1 MTLTTSDRITVG
13 DRITGAE
20 RALAPLLA
28 EAGIAL
34 PGGSALAGALAAEL
48 LTAPVAGGTRTG
60 ITWSATRPVTHDD
73 TVHADVLI
81 TRVADGTVDR
91 YVRLLDDTGTV
102 REYGTETW
110 RLDDPV
116 VAQVQPALDFCTVA
130 WGELLRARLDQ
141 DSAFGSSLSSWD
153 GTIGL
158 RCDDRE
164 VHLRIYK
171 GRIVDVTRRTP
182 HGATFTFVAPA
193 HLWAEVV
200 LADRDDFMRRAIA
213 GEFSSTGDG
222 YEYLRLTKPLNIV
235 IAHARAL
242 AQEVWP

>member
-1 MTLTTSDRITVG
+1 MTLRTSDRITVG
-13 DRITGAE
+13 DRAAGTA

-28 EAGIAL
+28 EAGLAL
-34 PGGSALAGALAAEL
+34 PGGSVLAGAFAAEL
-48 LTAPVAGGTRTG
+48 LTPSVPGAVRTGLTWSTTCPVARN
-60 ITWSATRPVTHDD
+60 D
-73 TVHADVLI
+73 TVHTDVLV
-81 TRVADGTVDR
+81 TRVAAGTVDR

-102 REYGTETW
+102 REHGTETW
-110 RLDDPV
+110 RFEDP
-116 VAQVQPALDFCTVA
+116 AAAPAQPALDFCTA
-130 WGELLRARLDQ
+130 EWGELLRARLDE
-141 DSAFGSSLSSWD
+141 DRDFASSLSSWD

-164 VHLRIYK
+164 LHLRIYK

-193 HLWAEVV
+193 HLWTEVV
-200 LADRDDFMRRAIA
+200 LAGRDEFMRRAIA
-213 GEFSSTGDG
+213 GEFSSTGNG

-242 AQEVWP
+242 AQEVRP

>member
-1 MTLTTSDRITVG
+1 MTLKTSDRIAVG
-13 DRITGAE
+13 DRTIGAA
-20 RALAPLLA
+20 RALAPLFA
-28 EAGIAL
+28 EAGPAL
-34 PGGSALAGALAAEL
+34 PAGSALAGAFAAEQ
-48 LTAPVAGGTRTG
+48 LTPPVPGAIRTG
-60 ITWSATRPVTHDD
+60 IAWSTSRLVTHDD
-73 TVHADVLI
+73 TVHTDVLV
-81 TRVADGTVDR
+81 TRVADGTIDR

-110 RLDDPV
+110 RLDDPT
-116 VAQVQPALDFCTVA
+116 AAPARPALDFCTPA
-130 WGELLRARLDQ
+130 WGDLLRARLD
-141 DSAFGSSLSSWD
+141 DDADFASSLSSWD

-164 VHLRIYK
+164 LHLRIYK

-193 HLWAEVV
+193 HLWTEVV
-200 LADRDDFMRRAIA
+200 LAERDEFMRRAIA
-213 GEFSSTGDG
+213 GEFSSTGNG

-242 AQEVWP
+242 AQEVRP

>member
-1 MTLTTSDRITVG
+1 MTLTTSDLVTVG
-13 DRITGAE
+13 DRIAGAARE
-20 RALAPLLA
+20 LAPLLA

-34 PGGSALAGALAAEL
+34 PGGSALAGAIAAEL
-48 LTAPVAGGTRTG
+48 LTPPIPGATRTG
-60 ITWSATRPVTHDD
+60 ITWSTSRPVTHDD
-73 TVHADVLI
+73 TVHADVLV
-81 TRVADGTVDR
+81 TRVADGIVDR
-91 YVRLLDDTGTV
+91 YVRLVDDTGTV

-110 RLDDPV
+110 RLDDPT
-116 VAQVQPALDFCTVA
+116 AAPARQELDFCTAA
-130 WGELLRARLDQ
+130 WGELLRARLDE
-141 DSAFGSSLSSWD
+141 DAEFASSLSSWD

-164 VHLRIYK
+164 LHLRIYK

-200 LADRDDFMRRAIA
+200 LAERDDFMRRAIG
-213 GEFSSTGDG
+213 GEFSSSGDG

-242 AQEVWP
+242 AQEVRP

>member
-13 DRITGAE
+13 DRTTGAE
-20 RALAPLLA
+20 RVLAPLLT
-28 EAGIAL
+28 ETGIAL
-34 PGGSALAGALAAEL
+34 PAGSVLAGALAAEL
-48 LTAPVAGGTRTG
+48 LTAPVDGGTRTG
-60 ITWSATRPVTHDD
+60 TTWCATRPVAHDD
-73 TVHADVLI
+73 TVRADVLI
-81 TRVADGTVDR
+81 TRVADGIVER
-91 YVRLLDDTGTV
+91 FVRLLDDAGTV

-110 RLDDPV
+110 RLDDPS
-116 VAQVQPALDFCTVA
+116 VARAQPALDFCTVA
-130 WGELLRARLDQ
+130 WGELLRARLDR
-141 DSAFGSSLSSWD
+141 DPAFVSSLSSWD

-200 LADRDDFMRRAIA
+200 LAERDDFMRRAIG

-222 YEYLRLTKPLNIV
+222 YEYLRLTKPLHIV

-242 AQEVWP
+242 AQEVRP